1 MDIIEQLEYKY
12 KINQALNKGLSFDDI
27 FSTNYSLPLNL
38 HNFINSR
45 IGKIWLKSKNGQQYV
60 KWQLS

>member
-12 KINQALNKGLSFDDI
+12 KINKAINEEKLSFDEI
-27 FSTNYSLPLNL
+27 VHNASLLLNL
-38 HNFINSR
+38 SEFINSR
-45 IGKIWLKSKNGQQYV
+45 IGKIWLKSENGQKYI